1 MFRMKAVV
9 GVAFRPML
17 LGKCWMAESAEL
29 SSLFDDSC
37 FKISV
42 SEAVFPNYFRIKLNV
57 RSLNMRQTQHCLHFS
72 IALNVC
78 QRHTEL
84 RAFVS
89 WCASWQ
95 APTPSSWISR
105 CQPSDHWKIMA
116 LTWTPS
122 PPWLPVISVQAIL
135 SVLCFVEYLPN
146 LHMNLTLGNLS
157 TGDGASMAPKKQDVL
172 LPARAVLLR
181 WTAVSFSLVFPLQ
194 TAIRLAVFW

>member
-1 MFRMKAVV
+1 MPRRSFCQRPVWDIFRKTFLPMFRMKAVV
-9 GVAFRPML
+9 GVAFRPMF

-37 FKISV
+37 FKITV
-42 SEAVFPNYFRIKLNV
+42 SEAVFPNCFRIKLNV

-72 IALNVC
+72 IALNAC

-105 CQPSDHWKIMA
+105 CQPWDHWKLMA

-122 PPWLPVISVQAIL
+122 PPWLPAGDF
-135 SVLCFVEYLPN
+135 CA
-146 LHMNLTLGNLS
+146 GNF
-157 TGDGASMAPKKQDVL
+157 K
-172 LPARAVLLR
+172 RAVFCG
-181 WTAVSFSLVFPLQ
+181 VSSQSSHEFDAWEPQHWWPEHPWPRRS
-194 TAIRLAVFW
+194 